1 MHLLITDKHAKTIV
15 VILCGLLFSIL
26 SYPSLAAEG
35 GDPGEQAAQDNS
47 AADDWLAGEEDEFGD
62 EDWSDDELPA
72 VADPLEPLN
81 RFFFHF
87 NDKLYFWILK
97 PTATG
102 YKFLFPKGFRISVRN
117 VFANLLAPARVVNC
131 ILQGKVPESGI
142 EVGRFA
148 INSTLG
154 ILGLF
159 DVAKNTYNMEASE
172 EDLGQSLG
180 FYGAGPVFYI
190 HWPLL
195 GPSNVRDSIGRLGDS
210 FIDALNYLAGNI
222 YVRAG
227 IYAGEKVNYT
237 SLTLG
242 DYELFKETAL
252 DPYVAVRDAYQQFR
266 QGRIED
272 KGVNKDNYMNK
283 DN

>member
-1 MHLLITDKHAKTIV
+1 MHQLITDKLAPTITAL
-15 VILCGLLFSIL
+15 LCVLLFVTL
-26 SYPSLAAEG
+26 SFPCLAAGG
-35 GDPGEQAAQDNS
+35 GDSGEPAAQDTP
-47 AADDWLAGEEDEFGD
+47 AADEWLADEDDPFDD
-62 EDWSDDELPA
+62 EDWSDDELST
-72 VADPLEPLN
+72 VADPLEPVN

-102 YKFLFPKGFRISVRN
+102 YAFIFPKGFRISVRN
-117 VFANLLAPARVVNC
+117 VFANILAPVRVINN
-131 ILQGKVPESGI
+131 ILQGKVPESGV
-142 EVGRFA
+142 ELGRFA

-159 DVAKNTYNMEASE
+159 DVAKDTYNMEASE

-180 FYGAGPVFYI
+180 FYGAGPGIYI
-190 HWPLL
+190 NWPIL
-195 GPSNVRDSIGRLGDS
+195 GPSNVRDSIGRFGDA
-210 FIDALNYLAGNI
+210 FVDPLNYLAGNI
-222 YVRAG
+222 YVRSA

-242 DYELFKETAL
+242 DYELFKDTAL
-252 DPYVAVRDAYQQFR
+252 DPYAAVRDAYQQFR

-272 KGVNKDNYMNK
+272 TGITTDNPQ
-283 DN
+283 

>member
-1 MHLLITDKHAKTIV
+1 MHLLITEKFATPIAFL
-15 VILCGLLFSIL
+15 LCGLLFGML
-26 SYPSLAAEG
+26 SYPCLAAEG
-35 GDPGEQAAQDNS
+35 GDLEEQTAQDTP
-47 AADDWLAGEEDEFGD
+47 AADEWLAEDDDPFGD
-62 EDWSDDELPA
+62 EDWSDDELA
-72 VADPLEPLN
+72 TVADPLEPVN

-102 YKFLFPKGFRISVRN
+102 YAFIFPKGFRICVRN
-117 VFANLLAPARVVNC
+117 VFANLLAPARVINN
-131 ILQGKVPESGI
+131 ILQGKVPESGV
-142 EVGRFA
+142 ELGRFA

-159 DVAKNTYNMEASE
+159 DVAKDTYNMEASE

-180 FYGAGPVFYI
+180 FYGAGPGFYI
-190 HWPLL
+190 NWPLL
-195 GPSNVRDSIGRLGDS
+195 GPSNVRDTIGRFGDA
-210 FIDALNYLAGNI
+210 FVDPLNYLAGNI

-227 IYAGEKVNYT
+227 IWTGEKVNYT

-252 DPYVAVRDAYQQFR
+252 DPYTAVRDAYQQFR

-272 KGVNKDNYMNK
+272 MGITTDNPQ
-283 DN
+283 

>member
-1 MHLLITDKHAKTIV
+1 MHLLIADKHAKTIV

-26 SYPSLAAEG
+26 SYPCPAAEG
-35 GDPGEQAAQDNS
+35 VDSGEQAARENS
-47 AADDWLAGEEDEFGD
+47 ASDDWLLEEDDAFED
-62 EDWSDDELPA
+62 EDWSDDELSI
-72 VADPLEPLN
+72 VADPLEPIN
-81 RFFFHF
+81 RVFFHF

-117 VFANLLAPARVVNC
+117 VFANLLAPARVVNN
-131 ILQGKVPESGI
+131 ILQGKVPESGV
-142 EVGRFA
+142 ELGRFA
-148 INSTLG
+148 INSTIG

-159 DVAKNTYNMEASE
+159 DVAKNTYNLEASE

-180 FYGAGPVFYI
+180 FYGAGPGFYI
-190 HWPLL
+190 HWPIL
-195 GPSNVRDSIGRLGDS
+195 GPSNVRDSIGRFGDAYL
-210 FIDALNYLAGNI
+210 DPLNYLAGNI

-266 QGRIED
+266 QGRVED
-272 KGVNKDNYMNK
+272 KGVDKDNQL
-283 DN
+283 

>member
-1 MHLLITDKHAKTIV
+1 MHLLIMEKLAKSFV
-15 VILCGLLFSIL
+15 VILSALLFGIVT
-26 SYPSLAAEG
+26 YPCLAAEG
-35 GDPGEQAAQDNS
+35 GAQGELADQDDS
-47 AADDWLAGEEDEFGD
+47 ATDDWLLEEKDTFED
-62 EDWSDDELPA
+62 EDWTDDELA
-72 VADPLEPLN
+72 IVADPLEPLN

-102 YKFLFPKGFRISVRN
+102 YKFIFPKGFRISVRN
-117 VFANLLAPARVVNC
+117 VFANLLAPARVANC
-131 ILQGKVPESGI
+131 ILQGKIPESGV
-142 EVGRFA
+142 ELGRFA

-159 DVAKNTYNMEASE
+159 DVAKTTYNMEASE

-180 FYGAGPVFYI
+180 FYGAGPGIYI
-190 HWPLL
+190 HWPIL
-195 GPSNVRDSIGRLGDS
+195 GPSNVRDSIGRFGDA
-210 FIDALNYLAGNI
+210 FLDPLNYLVDDFWG
-222 YVRAG
+222 RAA
-227 IYAGEKVNYT
+227 IWTGEKVNYT

-252 DPYVAVRDAYQQFR
+252 DPYTAVRDAYQQFR

-272 KGVNKDNYMNK
+272 KGITTDNPE
-283 DN
+283 